1 MEILKALRPIEEFER
16 KLALFY
22 EWCGRSFADDY
33 ETSSFFYCMK
43 VEEESHIN
51 LVQYIRRIARQNPLL
66 FGEVDLDMD
75 GIQASTAKMTR
86 LMTSAGEP
94 ALADILNLAVE
105 IERNGTDYFGFEHI
119 TEAGPGVA
127 QLLGSLQ
134 KSFLTHYEILV
145 KFRAKQIHEQL
156 IAG

>member
-22 EWCGRSFADDY
+22 EWCGRSFVDDY

-43 VEEESHIN
+43 VEEESNIN

-66 FGEVDLDMD
+66 FGEVDLNMD
-75 GIQASTAKMTR
+75 GIQESTSKMARLMSSTA
-86 LMTSAGEP
+86 EP
-94 ALADILNLAVE
+94 SLEDVLNAALE
-105 IERNGTDYFGFEHI
+105 IERNATDFYGFSHI
-119 TEAGPGVA
+119 SEAGPGIA
-127 QLLGSLQ
+127 QLVGSLQ
-134 KSFLTHYEILV
+134 KSFLAHYETLA
-145 KFRAKQIHEQL
+145 KFRAKQIQEQL